1 MRLDE
6 EKLKDRLNKT
16 IDIALQVG
24 KVRKEVWDS
33 RNLEEDDNYDWQE
46 VDLARKMLLFEC
58 GSVIDEL
65 YGREKKA

>member
-6 EKLKDRLNKT
+6 EKLKERLNKT
-16 IDIALQVG
+16 INIALQVG
-24 KVRKEVWDS
+24 KVRKEVWES

>member
-6 EKLKDRLNKT
+6 EKLKERLNKT

-65 YGREKKA
+65 YGREKKT

>member
-6 EKLKDRLNKT
+6 EKLKERLNKT

>member
-1 MRLDE
+1 MTLDE
-6 EKLKDRLNKT
+6 EKLKERLNKT

>member
-1 MRLDE
+1 MTLDE
-6 EKLKDRLNKT
+6 EKLKERLNKT

-46 VDLARKMLLFEC
+46 VDLARKMLLFDC

>member
-1 MRLDE
+1 MTLDE
-6 EKLKDRLNKT
+6 EKLKERLNKT

-46 VDLARKMLLFEC
+46 IDLARKMLLFEC